1 MLQLDPYAWEFHED
15 PYPTYRRLRDEAP
28 LYRNERL
35 GFWALSRH
43 DDVLAGFKDTA
54 HLSNA
59 DGVSLDRAVDGAAS
73 DRASFLAMDPPR
85 HDEMRGLVA
94 RGFTPKRVADL
105 EPHIRAIATAHID
118 RFIERAECDFIRE
131 FAGPLP
137 MDVVSELL
145 GVPGEDRDRL
155 RALAET
161 LLHRKDGIAGI
172 PPAAADAARSITA
185 YFRDLVVARRRQP
198 SGDLAS
204 ALLAAEL
211 DSARLSERDV
221 IAFLFLMIIAGN
233 ETTTKLLGNAL
244 YWLWRNPAARDA
256 VRADPGLVPGWIEET
271 LRYDSSTQ
279 MLARTVR
286 GGVAFHGRTLPDGDR
301 VLLLVGAA
309 NRDERVFADPD
320 RFDVRRDAS
329 AHLAFGRGTHFCMG
343 AALARL
349 EARVALEEVQRRFAD
364 FEIEPSGL
372 VRVHSINVRG
382 YAAMPI
388 RFTPCT
394 ITRSIPRSA

>member
-1 MLQLDPYAWEFHED
+1 VLELDPYAWEFHED

-59 DGVSLDRAVDGAAS
+59 DCVSLDRALDGAAA

-118 RFIERAECDFIRE
+118 RFIERGACDFIRE

-145 GVPGEDRDRL
+145 GVPAEDRDRL

-161 LLHRKDGIAGI
+161 LLHRADGVAGI

-185 YFRDLVVARRRQP
+185 YFRDLVVARRGQP
-198 SGDLAS
+198 GSDLAS

-211 DSARLSERDV
+211 DGARLSERDV

-244 YWLWRNPAARDA
+244 YWLWRNPVARDA
-256 VRADPGLVPGWIEET
+256 VRADPALVPGWVEET

-286 GGVAFHGRTLPDGDR
+286 GGVTFHGRTLPHGDR
-301 VLLLVGAA
+301 VLLLIGAA
-309 NRDERVFADPD
+309 NRDERAFPDPD
-320 RFDVRRDAS
+320 RFDVGRDAS

>member
-1 MLQLDPYAWEFHED
+1 VLELDPYAWEFHED

-43 DDVLAGFKDTA
+43 DDVHAGFKDTA

-59 DGVSLDRAVDGAAS
+59 DGVSLDRAVEGAAA

-118 RFIERAECDFIRE
+118 RFIERGACDFIRE

-145 GVPGEDRDRL
+145 GVPAEDRDRL

-161 LLHRKDGIAGI
+161 LLHRADGVAGI

-185 YFRDLVVARRRQP
+185 YFRDLVVARRGQP
-198 SGDLAS
+198 GSDLAS

-211 DSARLSERDV
+211 DGARLSERDV

-244 YWLWRNPAARDA
+244 YWLWRNPVARDA
-256 VRADPGLVPGWIEET
+256 VRADPALVPGWVEET

-286 GGVAFHGRTLPDGDR
+286 GGVTFHGRTLPDGGR
-301 VLLLVGAA
+301 VLLLIGAA
-309 NRDERVFADPD
+309 NRDERAFPDPD
-320 RFDVRRDAS
+320 RFDVGRDAS